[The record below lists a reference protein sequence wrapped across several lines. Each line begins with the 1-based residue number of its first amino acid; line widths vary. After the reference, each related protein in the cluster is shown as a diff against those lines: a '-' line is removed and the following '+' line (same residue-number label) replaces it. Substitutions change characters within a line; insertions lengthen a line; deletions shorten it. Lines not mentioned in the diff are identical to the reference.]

1 MLKEIND
8 SLTIND
14 DVLETDNE
22 NAYTVHLKDMLH
34 NKV

>member
-14 DVLETDNE
+14 DVLETVTK
-22 NAYTVHLKDMLH
+22 NADTNLKDMLH
-34 NKV
+34 NNV

>member
-22 NAYTVHLKDMLH
+22 NADTVNLKDMLH
-34 NKV
+34 NNV